1 MSIKTLAVA
10 AVAAAVSFTTIIPV
24 SQAEA
29 GHRHHREALYA
40 AGGFFGGLIVGNV
53 LAERGPSYGYHHDHG
68 YGALPAAHVQSCFDR
83 YNSYNVQTNTWVDF
97 NYRTRVC
104 YSPYLY

>member
-1 MSIKTLAVA
+1 MNFKTVAIASI
-10 AVAAAVSFTTIIPV
+10 AAAVSIAAIIPV

-29 GHRHHREALYA
+29 GHRHHRDALYA

-53 LAERGPSYGYHHDHG
+53 LAERDHYHG
-68 YGALPAAHVQSCFDR
+68 RRYGALPAAHVQSCFDR
-83 YNSYNVQTNTWVDF
+83 YNSYHVETNTWTDY

-104 YSPYLY
+104 YSPYFY